1 MVDEAGAKVRD
12 RTAQVQ
18 AAEAP
23 ARDPIEAAEP
33 SGKISTR
40 ILGDAGLSIW
50 AGYLGEEYLVELKP
64 WANEARYILEARD
77 EAIIGTLLDAIK
89 MPMIRAEIV
98 VEPASDDEADVQLAN
113 FVDANLRQMRKQS
126 LRKWLTDMIEA
137 IEFGFSLGEI
147 VLEKRTDGRL
157 WIRNIMPRGQET
169 LRRWAAEDPAHPDEF
184 SHFIQGMYR
193 GSAPRREI
201 AIPLNKC
208 LHVVWRGRKG
218 NPQGKGL
225 LRSLFSPYKFLK
237 NFRVIEGI
245 GVERDIG
252 GTPIIKLPGGQNSL
266 SDDEKTELKKQAEG
280 LRNDEALY
288 IMVPEGMDISAYNSG
303 GKSTG
308 IREIIKDY
316 ETTILMRMFAQ
327 FLKLG
332 MDNVGT
338 QALVVGSQD
347 FFTMAI
353 ESIQDELI
361 EQVNEQLVP
370 YLMRFNTFPGTT
382 GLPKITWMKPGAM
395 DVANIVEMFT
405 KGAAQKVFTPTRED
419 EVLLRDEAGL
429 PELPEGKGEGDRDV
443 TSAVNDVFGG
453 LGMQRQLAAF
463 LDGARQYGEH
473 PAGGD
478 LRGITGSYEKFTNA
492 YQKELVGIYDK
503 WAAETSR
510 LMSLPG
516 KGLTEANATLNTRL
530 NVLSADMKLLAR
542 ARIGEATQMGM
553 GTTLSKRANDPEV
566 QRTISLLL
574 KEAEIN
580 IDESVIPGI
589 REKFGK
595 EAGQTQK
602 LTGAAKK
609 NAFEDLFS
617 GRRNSVARQAGG
629 AQVAIFE
636 TQKSAGRVEN
646 QERRRLG
653 IAPIA
658 TRWVL
663 DKSAEH
669 CETDSHRGTFG
680 CPNLAKEYAGG
691 WEDMPTVPAG
701 AVSCLGNCRCYIEAD
716 LDGTGAWKRIT

>member
-1 MVDEAGAKVRD
+1 MVNRD
-12 RTAQVQ
+12 RTAEVQ
-18 AAEAP
+18 SHEAP
-23 ARDPIEAAEP
+23 ARDPIDTPPPDA
-33 SGKISTR
+33 GTVTK

-50 AGYLGEEYLVELKP
+50 AGYLGEEYLVDLKP
-64 WANEARYILEARD
+64 WSNEARYVLEARD
-77 EAIIGTLLDAIK
+77 ETLIGTLLDAIK
-89 MPMIRAEIV
+89 MPMIRSEIF
-98 VEPASDDEADVQLAN
+98 VEPASNDVADVAFAE
-113 FVDANLRQMRKQS
+113 FVDCNLRQMHKQS
-126 LRKWLTDMIEA
+126 IRKWLTDMIEA

-208 LHVVWRGRKG
+208 VHVTWRGRKG

-225 LRSLFSPYKFLK
+225 LRSLYVPYKFIK

-266 SDDEKTELKKQAEG
+266 SDTEKTELKKQAEG

-288 IMVPEGMDISAYNSG
+288 VMVPEGMDITAYNSG
-303 GKSTG
+303 GKSTNV
-308 IREIIKDY
+308 REIIKDY
-316 ETTILMRMFAQ
+316 ETQILMRMFSQ

-361 EQVNEQLVP
+361 EQVNEQIVP
-370 YLMRFNTFPGTT
+370 YLARFNTFPGTT
-382 GLPKITWMKPGAM
+382 GLPRITWAKPGAM
-395 DVANIVEMFT
+395 DVANIVELFT
-405 KGAAQKVFTPTRED
+405 KGAAQKIFTPTRED
-419 EVLLRDEAGL
+419 EVRLRDEAGL
-429 PELPEGKGEGDRDV
+429 PELPEGVGDGPREV
-443 TSAVNDVFGG
+443 QSVVSDVFGG
-453 LGMQRQLAAF
+453 LGMRRDLGQFYDEVRRYDQA
-463 LDGARQYGEH
+463 
-473 PAGGD
+473 AGGD
-478 LRGITGSYEKFTNA
+478 LRGIPGNYEKFTNA

-516 KGLTEANATLNTRL
+516 KGITEANATLNTRL
-530 NVLSADMKLLAR
+530 NQLSADLKLLAR
-542 ARIGEATQMGM
+542 ARIGEASQMGL
-553 GTTLSKRANDPEV
+553 GTVLGKRTHDPVVQQTIAN
-566 QRTISLLL
+566 LL

-589 REKFGK
+589 KEKFGK
-595 EAGQTQK
+595 ESGAVQK
-602 LTGAAKK
+602 LSGAQKK
-609 NAFEDLFS
+609 DAFEDLFS

-636 TQKSAGRVEN
+636 TQKSAGKVEN
-646 QERRRLG
+646 SERRRLG
-653 IAPIA
+653 INPIA

-663 DKSAEH
+663 DKTADH
-669 CETDSHRGTFG
+669 CEDDTHRATFG
-680 CPNLAKEYAGG
+680 CPGLAREYADG
-691 WEDMPTVPAG
+691 WDSMPTVPAG

-716 LDGTGAWKRIT
+716 LEGNGNWQRIT

>member
-1 MVDEAGAKVRD
+1 V
-12 RTAQVQ
+12 
-18 AAEAP
+18 
-23 ARDPIEAAEP
+23 
-33 SGKISTR
+33 TR

-50 AGYLGEEYLVELKP
+50 SGYLGEEYLVELKP
-64 WANEARYILEARD
+64 WTNEARYVLEARD

-98 VEPASDDEADVQLAN
+98 VEPASDEEADIQLAQ
-113 FVDANLRQMRKQS
+113 FVDANLRGMHKQS

-193 GSAPRREI
+193 GSAPRREV

-208 LHVVWRGRKG
+208 LHVTWRGRKG
-218 NPQGKGL
+218 NPQGKSL
-225 LRSLFSPYKFLK
+225 LRSLYSPYKFLK

-266 SDDEKTELKKQAEG
+266 SDAEKTELKKNAEG

-288 IMVPEGMDISAYNSG
+288 IMVPEGMDIEAYNSG
-303 GKSTG
+303 GKSTNV
-308 IREIIKDY
+308 REIIKDY
-316 ETTILMRMFAQ
+316 ETQILMRMFAQ

-382 GLPKITWMKPGAM
+382 GLPKVTWMKPGAM

-405 KGAAQKVFTPTRED
+405 KGAQSKIFTPTRED

-443 TSAVNDVFGG
+443 TAAVNDVFGG
-453 LGMQRQLAAF
+453 LGMGQMTPRQLGAF
-463 LDGARQYGEH
+463 VDEIRAYDEARRTYDH

-478 LRGITGSYEKFTNA
+478 LRGITGGYEKFTNA
-492 YQKELVGIYDK
+492 YQKELVGVYDK

-553 GTTLSKRANDPEV
+553 GTTLGKRAHDPEV
-566 QRTISLLL
+566 QRTIAALL
-574 KEAEIN
+574 KEAELN
-580 IDESVIPGI
+580 IDEGVIPGV

-595 EAGQTQK
+595 EAGAAQK
-602 LTGAAKK
+602 LKGAEKK

-636 TQKSAGRVEN
+636 TQKSAGIVEN
-646 QERRRLG
+646 RERKRLG

-669 CETDSHRGTFG
+669 CEDDSHRATYG
-680 CPNLAKEYAGG
+680 CPALAREYADG
-691 WEDMPTVPAG
+691 WESMPTVPAG

-716 LDGTGAWKRIT
+716 LDGTGVWSRIT